1 MSLNRWAIHK
11 LNGKRRNPNQL
22 NKQVNHYELTTPL
35 IKVSVSKQS
44 FKIKPD
50 QSKIKELKFERK
62 SITLEEFKRLIQEG
76 YCFCHWFRT
85 KNSIFSTKEKINN
98 NFVGANLI
106 FVDVDECQTEMNAF
120 LSKLSTKPTLYYTTP
135 SNMEEG
141 KGYRFRLCYLFIE
154 DILNCKELEALYDA
168 IIRSIQA
175 DIPSF
180 KDKDPCGKQPSRY
193 FNGNGKN
200 CELHTTDN
208 VFCFNDFGIDRI
220 LIEESYYVGILNP
233 GSIEPKLKENEVL
246 SDTQFKFKDEEFK
259 NDFFTL
265 SPYDLIEKYKDKYEY
280 FVSTELHFNDEGY
293 AIIDDNY
300 NEIRRKY
307 YIDSYQDENGKE
319 HKCPVPKKLKDGD
332 QRRKKLFLSGLI
344 RKSIKPDIGL
354 EQLLFNFIY
363 DRTYYFD
370 NSDKVLTNKRLLEI
384 AKDVIKLPPESI
396 KLNNKWKK
404 PKYKIDKEYCRSH
417 NKSPKTLS
425 NEVRSLI
432 KDREIGE
439 LYDINLSVKENLQI
453 IKNAGLKV
461 CLSRL
466 YQFCKK
472 HNLPT
477 SPNRKNVRKVSE

>member
-1 MSLNRWAIHK
+1 M
-11 LNGKRRNPNQL
+11 
-22 NKQVNHYELTTPL
+22 TTPK
-35 IKVSVSKQS
+35 IKVSVSEQCYKN
-44 FKIKPD
+44 KPD

-62 SITLEEFKRLIQEG
+62 SITLEEFIRLIQEG

-85 KNSIFSTKEKINN
+85 NNTIFSTKEKTNN

-120 LSKLSTKPTLYYTTP
+120 VSKLSTKPTLYYTTP

-175 DIPSF
+175 DIPYF
-180 KDKDPCGKQPSRY
+180 KDKDDCGKQPSRY

-220 LIEESYYVGILNP
+220 LIEESYSDGILNA
-233 GSIEPKLKENEVL
+233 GFIEPKLKEKEVS
-246 SDTQFKFKDEEFK
+246 SDIQCELKDEEFRK
-259 NDFFTL
+259 DFFTL
-265 SPYDLIEKYKDKYEY
+265 SPYDLIEKYKYKYKYFDK
-280 FVSTELHFNDEGY
+280 TELHFNEGY
-293 AIIDDNY
+293 VIIDDKY
-300 NEIRRKY
+300 IEIRRKY
-307 YIDSYQDENGKE
+307 YSDSYQDENGKE
-319 HKCPVPKKLKDGD
+319 HKCTIPQKLRDGD
-332 QRRKKLFLSGLI
+332 KRRKKLFTSGLI

-370 NSDKVLTNKRLLEI
+370 NSDKVLTNKTLLTI
-384 AKDVIKLPPESI
+384 AKNVITFPIESI
-396 KLNNKWKK
+396 NLNNKWKK

-417 NKSPKTLS
+417 NISPKTLS
-425 NEVRSLI
+425 NEVRGLL

-453 IKNAGLKV
+453 IKNAGIKV
-461 CLSRL
+461 GLSRL

-472 HNLPT
+472 HNIPT